1 MNEFAVTTPKPKDVP
16 RPLAKRS
23 VIDPFIVMD
32 VMGEA
37 NARELGGHDIIH
49 MEVGQPATP
58 APQAARERTQQAL
71 ESERL
76 GYTEALGLPKLRER
90 IARHLSERYGVG
102 VTPERVVVT
111 AGSSGGF
118 VLAFLALK
126 ATVLACRRPVIRATA
141 RPSRLWMSARR

>member
-58 APQAARERTQQAL
+58 APRAARERARQAL
-71 ESERL
+71 ASERL
-76 GYTEALGLPKLRER
+76 GYTEALEFER
-90 IARHLSERYGVG
+90 RKARQ
-102 VTPERVVVT
+102 
-111 AGSSGGF
+111 SSG
-118 VLAFLALK
+118 
-126 ATVLACRRPVIRATA
+126 
-141 RPSRLWMSARR
+141 